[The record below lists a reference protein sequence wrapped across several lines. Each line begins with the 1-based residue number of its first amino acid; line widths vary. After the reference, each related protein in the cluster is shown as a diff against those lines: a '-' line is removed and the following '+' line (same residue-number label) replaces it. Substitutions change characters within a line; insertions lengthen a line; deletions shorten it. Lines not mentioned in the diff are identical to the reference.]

1 MVVRPRRL
9 TSGQT
14 RALGLGLIVIGAFL
28 VWDIVVDA
36 RMHGSYTL
44 RYSFLAPC
52 ALLVGPWLLAT
63 GTLGARTLPES
74 PLWHRLV
81 AAGLVVAGFAWGLC
95 GFGETVLRWLA

>member
-1 MVVRPRRL
+1 MYIRPRRL
-9 TSGQT
+9 TSAQT
-14 RALGLGLIVIGAFL
+14 RAFGLALIVIGAFL

-36 RMHGSYTL
+36 RMHGAYRL
-44 RYSFLAPC
+44 RYSLFAPC

-74 PLWHRLV
+74 PLWHRVV
-81 AAGLVVAGFAWGLC
+81 AAALLVAGFAWGLL